1 MTQPPAVNP
10 YSAPPAGGTDVGRV
24 GFVFAIVA
32 VGLAVAQQVSF
43 AFLPSIQ
50 TGVGFGTVSLWIG
63 AFNVVHL
70 VVSLAALVLGAIG
83 AQRRQSLVQSGIA
96 IGVGGAGV
104 IVGVIG
110 FAIVP
115 LIGLL
120 L

>member
-1 MTQPPAVNP
+1 MTGCRVRQRHVGCG
-10 YSAPPAGGTDVGRV
+10 SA
-24 GFVFAIVA
+24 
-32 VGLAVAQQVSF
+32 
-43 AFLPSIQ
+43 
-50 TGVGFGTVSLWIG
+50 